1 MRDVL
6 IAWVADGDGDR
17 GLHLDYEIWRGDLW
31 GRWSERE
38 RITSSRLRAV
48 EVVCM
53 NWGWREVVAESKGLV
68 GGWLASHGNT
78 CTFRHRQIWPCTALS
93 LSGQ

>member
-6 IAWVADGDGDR
+6 IAWVADGDGDS
-17 GLHLDYEIWRGDLW
+17 GLHWIMRYGAGIFGGD
-31 GRWSERE
+31 GARE

-48 EVVCM
+48 EDVCM
-53 NWGWREVVAESKGLV
+53 NWGWGEVVAESKGLV